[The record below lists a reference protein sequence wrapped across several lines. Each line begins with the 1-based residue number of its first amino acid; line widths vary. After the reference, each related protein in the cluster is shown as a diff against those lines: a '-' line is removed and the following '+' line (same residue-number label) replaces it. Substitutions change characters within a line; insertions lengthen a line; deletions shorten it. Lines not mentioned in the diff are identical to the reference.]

1 MTTNLEIPKITD
13 TELSELVSQLN
24 QQLNLFEAP
33 NIGRTSDSIKRS
45 KQFMLFNEWLQKASD
60 DLVHDLANDYGLLIV
75 VLAVTGINQDHVV
88 LLQKASKP
96 DYTGFI
102 RYIDAAILNAT
113 QYKAKNIR
121 FLSKRLLNDELLDLK
136 TPEVRSHIISEIL
149 ERYIN
154 MNDNYVNALNDLQT
168 WMQL

>member
-1 MTTNLEIPKITD
+1 METQKLTK
-13 TELSELVSQLN
+13 TELSKLVAQLN
-24 QQLNLFEAP
+24 QQLDLYEAP
-33 NIGRTSDSIKRS
+33 TIGNNLDSIKRS
-45 KQFMLFNEWLQKASD
+45 KQFTLFNEWLQKISD
-60 DLVHDLANDYGLLIV
+60 DLVQELANEYGLLIV

-88 LLQKASKP
+88 LLQKASQP

-102 RYIDAAILNAT
+102 RYIDAVILTAT
-113 QYKAKNIR
+113 HYKAKNIR
-121 FLSKRLLNDELLDLK
+121 FISKRLLNDELLDLK

>member
-1 MTTNLEIPKITD
+1 MEVSKITK
-13 TELSELVSQLN
+13 TELSELITQLN
-24 QQLNLFEAP
+24 QQLDLYEAP
-33 NIGRTSDSIKRS
+33 NIGKDLDSIKRS
-45 KQFMLFNEWLQKASD
+45 KQFTLFNNWLQKVSD
-60 DLVHDLANDYGLLIV
+60 DLVQDLANEYGLLLV
-75 VLAVTGINQDHVV
+75 VLAVTGINQDHVI
-88 LLQKASKP
+88 LLQKASTP

-102 RYIDAAILNAT
+102 RYIDATILNAT

-121 FLSKRLLNDELLDLK
+121 FLSKHLLNDELLDLK

-168 WMQL
+168 WIQL